1 MNLTIEKETNMSKKV
16 TNDQTNVIDESD
28 EQFGPIVE
36 VATAKATSKKEE
48 IRDYTKT
55 PDVIKLL
62 EKYGS
67 KSAAIRGLHKEGLK
81 PGQIADSLR
90 IRYQHV
96 NNVLNQKYKG
106 Q

>member
-1 MNLTIEKETNMSKKV
+1 MNLTIERKKVTTMSKKV

-36 VATAKATSKKEE
+36 IAKATSKKEE

-67 KSAAIRGLHKEGLK
+67 KSAAIRGLHKEGYKL
-81 PGQIADSLR
+81 GQIADTLR